1 MLLQKIETNC
11 GLVIRCASANSTM
24 IVFCEDP
31 SIFNC
36 VLSKERKNWKGR
48 LKTWCV
54 PIFSF
59 VNIVKW
65 KLPVV
70 WLVATQ
76 EADSVPLFHSVTSTP
91 MWLLVKPAGAKTN
104 SFLFHLCKEDFVW
117 CGQYALYFS
126 WSLVRMCFWCSS
138 TRGGGPLVHNLTTCS
153 QTWYLSNFLHQH
165 SFTNFEIYPRKS
177 A

>member
-11 GLVIRCASANSTM
+11 GLVISCASANSTG

-36 VLSKERKNWKGR
+36 VLQRKKE
-48 LKTWCV
+48 LKRPPEDLMCSYL
-54 PIFSF
+54 SF

-91 MWLLVKPAGAKTN
+91 MWLVKPAGAKTN
-104 SFLFHLCKEDFVW
+104 SFLFNLCKEDFVW

-138 TRGGGPLVHNLTTCS
+138 TRGGGTFGAQSHHLQLCT
-153 QTWYLSNFLHQH
+153 F
-165 SFTNFEIYPRKS
+165 
-177 A
+177 